1 MIKEVTDVEIKRAFD
16 DLDLNGN
23 GFLSPD
29 EVLVAFRRFPDP
41 PSREEIDAMISEFD
55 ESTDFLHYSKFILFL
70 VVEIMIVPFCFQSN
84 VAYFEIKSRLKNL
97 RI

>member
-1 MIKEVTDVEIKRAFD
+1 MFVYLFFALRNRLIKEVTDVEIKRAFD

-41 PSREEIDAMISEFD
+41 PSREEIDSMISEFD
-55 ESTDFLHYSKFILFL
+55 KSTTLF
-70 VVEIMIVPFCFQSN
+70 S
-84 VAYFEIKSRLKNL
+84 
-97 RI
+97 